1 MVKLNTCLLTRRHE
15 LETSDGSQTRRRR
28 CISGPSHC
36 RKASAQDAAPSDGS
50 LTLEGVA
57 AVVNDQPISFTDVR
71 DRARM
76 LLLSLGGQQ
85 PTQEQV
91 QQITGQALEQLI
103 DEHLQLDKAAEFDL
117 EISKD
122 EIDGAVEGMAAQ
134 SGLTGSDLKSQL
146 LAAGIDP
153 SSLEE
158 QMRAEIAW
166 NRVMSGLYGS
176 RIRISDNQVDDQI
189 EQLRAAAKKT
199 QYRISEIF
207 LFAPDPETR
216 VQAEEAARSI
226 LEQLKAGADFRV
238 AAQRLSSAP
247 TAATGGDMGWVS
259 TSDLS
264 PELVPAIEEADGPG
278 VLGPI
283 VVDNGVYI
291 LFIQNKREPAEA
303 TTKVDLIRL
312 ITQDSTDENLKAAME
327 RIQSCDDVQSVANT
341 TQGLRA
347 QPLEDI
353 NIEELGPEGK
363 SMVEGAEIGKPTD
376 IFAVSGGLG
385 TMYVCRREEGAEA
398 LPSRDD
404 LKSSLKGRE
413 LNMIS
418 ERELRNLRR
427 DATIIYR

>member
-1 MVKLNTCLLTRRHE
+1 MVRKLVAAAVFLALPFAGIAN
-15 LETSDGSQTRRRR
+15 
-28 CISGPSHC
+28 
-36 RKASAQDAAPSDGS
+36 AQDAAPDDGS

-85 PTQEQV
+85 PSQEQV

-117 EISKD
+117 EISKE

-134 SGLTGSDLKSQL
+134 SGLTGADLKSQL

-176 RIRISDNQVDDQI
+176 RIRISDNQVDDEI
-189 EQLRAAAKKT
+189 EQIRSATKKT

-207 LFAPDPETR
+207 LFAPDAETR
-216 VQAEEAARSI
+216 TQAEEAARSI

-259 TSDLS
+259 LADVSPDLA
-264 PELVPAIEEADGPG
+264 PAIEAASGPG
-278 VLGPI
+278 LLEPI

-312 ITQDSTDENLKAAME
+312 ITRDATDENLKAAMD
-327 RIQSCDDVQSVANT
+327 RITSCDDVQSVANT

-347 QPLEDI
+347 QPLDDI
-353 NIEELGPEGK
+353 NVDELGPEGK
-363 SMVEGAEIGKPTD
+363 SLVENAEIGQPTD

-398 LPSRDD
+398 IPSRDD
-404 LKSSLKGRE
+404 LKNNLKGRE

>member
-1 MVKLNTCLLTRRHE
+1 M
-15 LETSDGSQTRRRR
+15 
-28 CISGPSHC
+28 
-36 RKASAQDAAPSDGS
+36 
-50 LTLEGVA
+50 
-57 AVVNDQPISFTDVR
+57 NDQPISFTDVR

-85 PTQEQV
+85 PSQEQV

-117 EISKD
+117 EISKE

-134 SGLTGSDLKSQL
+134 SGLTGADLKSQL

-176 RIRISDNQVDDQI
+176 RIRISDNQVDDEI
-189 EQLRAAAKKT
+189 EQIRSATKKT

-207 LFAPDPETR
+207 LFAPDAETR
-216 VQAEEAARSI
+216 TQAEEAARSI

-259 TSDLS
+259 LADVSPDLA
-264 PELVPAIEEADGPG
+264 PAIEAASGPG
-278 VLGPI
+278 LLEPI

-312 ITQDSTDENLKAAME
+312 ITRDATDENLKAAMD
-327 RIQSCDDVQSVANT
+327 RITSCDDVQSVANT

-347 QPLEDI
+347 QPLDDI
-353 NIEELGPEGK
+353 NVDELGPEGK
-363 SMVEGAEIGKPTD
+363 SLVENAEIGQPTD

-398 LPSRDD
+398 IPSRDD
-404 LKSSLKGRE
+404 LKNNLKGRE

>member
-1 MVKLNTCLLTRRHE
+1 MVRKLAVAAIMLALPFA
-15 LETSDGSQTRRRR
+15 GQ
-28 CISGPSHC
+28 
-36 RKASAQDAAPSDGS
+36 ASAQEAPADDGS
-50 LTLEGVA
+50 LTLEAIA
-57 AVVNDQPISFTDVR
+57 AVVNDRPISFTDVR

-85 PTQEQV
+85 PSPEQV

-103 DEHLQLDKAAEFDL
+103 DERLQLEKASEFEL
-117 EISKD
+117 EISKE

-134 SGLTGSDLKSQL
+134 SGLTGADLKSQL

-189 EQLRAAAKKT
+189 EQLRLAAQKT

-216 VQAEEAARSI
+216 TQAEEAARSI

-259 TSDLS
+259 SSDLP
-264 PELVPAIEEADGPG
+264 PELVPAIESAAGPG
-278 VLGPI
+278 LLDPI
-283 VVDNGVYI
+283 TVDNGVYI
-291 LFIQNKREPAEA
+291 LYIQNKREPAEA

-312 ITQDSTDENLKAAME
+312 ITSDATDENLKAAMD
-327 RIQSCDDVQSVANT
+327 RITSCDNVQTVANT

-363 SMVEGAEIGKPTD
+363 SLVESAEIGKPTD

-398 LPSRDD
+398 LPSRED

>member
-1 MVKLNTCLLTRRHE
+1 MVRKLVAAAVFLALPFA
-15 LETSDGSQTRRRR
+15 GFA
-28 CISGPSHC
+28 G
-36 RKASAQDAAPSDGS
+36 AQEAAPDDGS

-117 EISKD
+117 EISKE

-134 SGLTGSDLKSQL
+134 SGITATDLKSQL

-216 VQAEEAARSI
+216 TQAEEAARSI
-226 LEQLKAGADFRV
+226 LEQLRAGADFRV

-264 PELVPAIEEADGPG
+264 PELVPAIEAAAGPG
-278 VLGPI
+278 VLDPI

-303 TTKVDLIRL
+303 VTKVDLIRL
-312 ITQDSTDENLKAAME
+312 VTRDATDENLKAAMD
-327 RIQSCDDVQSVANT
+327 RITSCDDVQTVANT
-341 TQGLRA
+341 TTGLRT

-353 NIEELGPEGK
+353 NIDELGPEGK
-363 SMVEGAEIGKPTD
+363 AMVENAEIGKPTD
-376 IFAVSGGLG
+376 IFAVNGGLG

-404 LKSSLKGRE
+404 LKNSLKGRE

>member
-1 MVKLNTCLLTRRHE
+1 MVRKLAVAALMLA
-15 LETSDGSQTRRRR
+15 LPFAGQ
-28 CISGPSHC
+28 
-36 RKASAQDAAPSDGS
+36 ASAQEAPADDGS
-50 LTLEGVA
+50 LTLEAIA
-57 AVVNDQPISFTDVR
+57 AVVNDRPISFTDVR

-85 PTQEQV
+85 PSPEQV

-103 DEHLQLDKAAEFDL
+103 DERLQLEKASEFDL
-117 EISKD
+117 EISKE

-134 SGLTGSDLKSQL
+134 SGLTGADLKSQL

-158 QMRAEIAW
+158 QMRAELAW

-189 EQLRAAAKKT
+189 EQLRLAAKKT

-216 VQAEEAARSI
+216 TQAEEAARSI
-226 LEQLKAGADFRV
+226 VEQLKAGADFRI

-259 TSDLS
+259 ASDLP
-264 PELVPAIEEADGPG
+264 PELVPAIESAAGPG
-278 VLGPI
+278 LLEPI
-283 VVDNGVYI
+283 TVDNGVYI
-291 LFIQNKREPAEA
+291 LYIQNKREPAEA

-312 ITQDSTDENLKAAME
+312 ITSDATDESLKAAME
-327 RIQSCDDVQSVANT
+327 RITSCDDVQTVANT

-363 SMVEGAEIGKPTD
+363 SLVESAEIGKPTD

-398 LPSRDD
+398 LPSRED
-404 LKSSLKGRE
+404 LKNSLKGRE

>member
-1 MVKLNTCLLTRRHE
+1 MVRKLAVAAMMLALPFA
-15 LETSDGSQTRRRR
+15 GQ
-28 CISGPSHC
+28 
-36 RKASAQDAAPSDGS
+36 ASAQEAPADDGS
-50 LTLEGVA
+50 LTLEAIA
-57 AVVNDQPISFTDVR
+57 AVVNDRPISFTDVR

-85 PTQEQV
+85 PSPEQV

-103 DEHLQLDKAAEFDL
+103 DERLQLEKASEFEL
-117 EISKD
+117 EISKE

-134 SGLTGSDLKSQL
+134 SGLTGADLKSQL

-189 EQLRAAAKKT
+189 EQLRLAAQKT

-216 VQAEEAARSI
+216 TQAEEAARSI

-259 TSDLS
+259 SSDLP
-264 PELVPAIEEADGPG
+264 PELVPAIESAAGPG
-278 VLGPI
+278 LLDPI
-283 VVDNGVYI
+283 TVDNGVYI
-291 LFIQNKREPAEA
+291 LYIQNKREPAEA

-312 ITQDSTDENLKAAME
+312 ITSDATDENLKAAMD
-327 RIQSCDDVQSVANT
+327 RITSCDDVQSVANT

-363 SMVEGAEIGKPTD
+363 SLVESAEIGKPTD

-398 LPSRDD
+398 LPSRED